1 MKFKMRPPIDD
12 MDEDDMDTP
21 ESPKRGKGKKAL
33 SSILLIRMEG
43 QMKKKGKGKGMKGK
57 GMKPGCCP
65 EGM

>member
-65 EGM
+65 EGV